1 MADETPHDGPSPAA
15 DLSCAGGEAGI
26 YAGMAGSGRVTC
38 DHTGWNEQLRH
49 RPKISIRFRL
59 ILAFSIIF
67 VFCAVITVWMFYAV
81 MTVQHKIHF
90 LEVAESYVNE
100 IQQVRRFEKNYLLYG
115 TNLED
120 ALRHLSRAQ
129 KIMAENRDK
138 VIKVISPDHYRDIIR
153 GTEEYAVLLRQIGDR
168 RDARM
173 RAEVESRLRRHG
185 ADMVRFAADFAARER
200 QAVDRTFLLVKR
212 VTFAFLV
219 VLLVMMLVAALFI
232 NNEILKNLRYL
243 RGYTDRIA
251 AGDFTHITPRRW
263 YRDEFTQMA
272 MAINH
277 MIDELEK
284 RQKILVESHKIRAIG
299 NLVAGVAHEL
309 NNPLNNILLTSASLE
324 EDYDLIPKEE
334 QKEMIAD
341 VIGETERAQRIVRN
355 LLDFARESETR
366 IQRLDL
372 NQTLQKA
379 IDLVSN
385 QVKIAKI
392 RLETY
397 LPENLP
403 PVHGD
408 EQLLGQVFVNLI
420 LNAVD
425 VLPQRG
431 GRITI
436 SVDRDRQDGYV
447 AVSITDNGPGIPEH
461 VLRRI
466 FDPFFTTKPEGK
478 GTGLGLSVSRGIV
491 QQLGGY
497 IRVESEVGKGTT
509 FTVYLP
515 TTEIPFEP
523 GKTATSERAP
533 GDPP

>member
-1 MADETPHDGPSPAA
+1 MPDDTSPYGRSPRTDPHYP
-15 DLSCAGGEAGI
+15 GGAAGI
-26 YAGMAGSGRVTC
+26 YAGMAGSGKVESPQAS
-38 DHTGWNEQLRH
+38 WNEQLRH

-67 VFCAVITVWMFYAV
+67 IFCAVITVWMVYAV
-81 MTVQHKIHF
+81 MTVQHKIRF
-90 LEVAESYVNE
+90 LEIAESYMNE

-120 ALRHLSRAQ
+120 ALRHLALAQ
-129 KIMAENRDK
+129 KIMAENREK
-138 VIKVISPDHYRDIIR
+138 VIKVISLDHYLNLIR
-153 GTEEYAVLLRQIGDR
+153 GTEEYAVLLKKMGES
-168 RDARM
+168 RDAQVSTD
-173 RAEVESRLRRHG
+173 VEGRLRRHG
-185 ADMVRFAADFAARER
+185 AQMIRFAADFAERER

-212 VTFAFLV
+212 VTLTFLV
-219 VLLVMMLVAALFI
+219 VLLTMMLVAALFI
-232 NNEILKNLRYL
+232 NNEILKNLHYL

-263 YRDEFTQMA
+263 YRDEFTQLA

-309 NNPLNNILLTSASLE
+309 NNPLNNILLTAASLE
-324 EDYDLIPKEE
+324 EDYDVIPPEE

-372 NQTLQKA
+372 KETLQKA

-397 LPENLP
+397 LPDNLP

-425 VLPQRG
+425 VLPQRQ

-436 SVDRDRQDGYV
+436 SIDKDRQDEYV

-461 VLRRI
+461 ILRRI

-509 FTVYLP
+509 FTVFLP

-523 GKTATSERAP
+523 EKSHDGQQAAP
-533 GDPP
+533 EAV

>member
-1 MADETPHDGPSPAA
+1 
-15 DLSCAGGEAGI
+15 
-26 YAGMAGSGRVTC
+26 
-38 DHTGWNEQLRH
+38 
-49 RPKISIRFRL
+49 
-59 ILAFSIIF
+59 
-67 VFCAVITVWMFYAV
+67 
-81 MTVQHKIHF
+81 VQHKIRF
-90 LEVAESYVNE
+90 LEVAESYMNE
-100 IQQVRRFEKNYLLYG
+100 IQQVRRYEKNYLLYG
-115 TNLED
+115 TNLDD
-120 ALRHLSRAQ
+120 ALQHLALAQ
-129 KIMAENRDK
+129 KIMAEKRDK
-138 VIKVISPDHYRDIIR
+138 VIKVISLGHYGNIIK
-153 GTEEYAVLLRQIGDR
+153 GTEEYAVLLKRIGESS
-168 RDARM
+168 DARM
-173 RAEVESRLRRHG
+173 RTEIEGRLRSHG
-185 ADMVRFAADFAARER
+185 AQMIRFAADFAGRER
-200 QAVDRTFLLVKR
+200 QAVDRTFHLVKR
-212 VTFAFLV
+212 VTFGFLV
-219 VLLVMMLVAALFI
+219 VLMAMMLVASLFI
-232 NNEILKNLRYL
+232 NNEILKNLHFL

-309 NNPLNNILLTSASLE
+309 NNPLNNILLTAASLE
-324 EDYDLIPKEE
+324 EDYEVIPREE
-334 QKEMIAD
+334 KKEMIAD
-341 VIGETERAQRIVRN
+341 VIGETERAQKIVRN

-366 IQRLDL
+366 IERLDL
-372 NQTLQKA
+372 NKTLQKA

-397 LPENLP
+397 LPDNLP

-425 VLPQRG
+425 VLPQRQ

-436 SVDRDRQDGYV
+436 SIDKDRQDGYV

-461 VLRRI
+461 ILRRI

-497 IRVESEVGKGTT
+497 IRAESEVGKGTA
-509 FTVYLP
+509 FTVFLP
-515 TTEIPFEP
+515 TTDIPFRTTEKNELIRE
-523 GKTATSERAP
+523 GEEAEKTV
-533 GDPP
+533 